1 MTSLRNTNS
10 GGDATIL
17 DAARESVLQVG
28 VRRTTATEVAR
39 RAGVSRMTLYRRF
52 GDIEQLLV
60 ALLTREIGTLL
71 ADLAGQT
78 DGLGNGR
85 QRLVELSLRGVDR
98 LAADPLLARL
108 IELDPELLLP
118 YLVDRAG
125 TSQLQA
131 RAALAAVLAEGQADG
146 SIRATDSDAVGW
158 VLLVVLQAFV
168 FGARMLAAQTDPAA
182 VRAEL
187 GILLDRYLA
196 VR

>member
-1 MTSLRNTNS
+1 MTSLRNTGS
-10 GGDATIL
+10 GSDAAIL

-52 GDIEQLLV
+52 GDVERLLV
-60 ALLTREIGTLL
+60 ALLTREIEALL

-78 DGLGNGR
+78 DGLGNAR
-85 QRLVELSLRGVDR
+85 QRLVELALRGVDR
-98 LAADPLLARL
+98 LATDPLLARM

-125 TSQLQA
+125 TSQHET
-131 RAALAAVLAEGQADG
+131 RAALAAVLADGHADG
-146 SIRATDSDAVGW
+146 SIRSADDGAVSW

-168 FGARMLAAQTDPAA
+168 FGARMLAAEADPAA

-187 GILLDRYLA
+187 GLLLDRYLA
-196 VR
+196 P

>member
-10 GGDATIL
+10 GSDATIL

-52 GDIEQLLV
+52 GDVEQLLV
-60 ALLTREIGTLL
+60 ALLTREIGALL

-85 QRLVELSLRGVDR
+85 QRLVELALRGVDR

-131 RAALAAVLAEGQADG
+131 RSALAAVLAEGQADG
-146 SIRATDSDAVGW
+146 SIRPTDSDAAGW

-187 GILLDRYLA
+187 GLLLDRYLA

>member
-10 GGDATIL
+10 GSDAAIL

-52 GDIEQLLV
+52 GDVEQLLV
-60 ALLTREIGTLL
+60 ALLTREIGALL

-78 DGLGNGR
+78 DALGSGR

-125 TSQLQA
+125 TSQLQT
-131 RAALAAVLAEGQADG
+131 RAALAAVLAEGQSDG
-146 SIRATDSDAVGW
+146 SIRPTDSDAVGW

-196 VR
+196 P

>member
-1 MTSLRNTNS
+1 MTSLRNITS
-10 GGDATIL
+10 GSDTAIL

-52 GDIEQLLV
+52 GDVEQLLV
-60 ALLTREIGTLL
+60 ALLTREIGMLL

-78 DGLGNGR
+78 DGLGSGR

-125 TSQLQA
+125 TSQQEA
-131 RAALAAVLAEGQADG
+131 RLALAAVLAEGQADG
-146 SIRATDSDAVGW
+146 SVRHTDSDAVGW

-168 FGARMLAAQTDPAA
+168 FGARMLAAQTDPAT
-182 VRAEL
+182 VRTEL

-196 VR
+196 P